1 MFSTRVRD
9 SPYKKRLSTLEE
21 GSRVKVR
28 GPEMAFLRNPEF
40 GVEFSAI
47 HLVKFAEACNSKGN
61 AIKEPNE
68 VNCKMNQAMNQRKPT
83 IVLKEIQTHSV
94 DKKCQGEK

>member
-1 MFSTRVRD
+1 MFSTRIRD

-28 GPEMAFLRNPEF
+28 GPEMAILGNPEL
-40 GVEFSAI
+40 GVGFSLI
-47 HLVKFAEACNSKGN
+47 RLVKFAEACNSKGY

-68 VNCKMNQAMNQRKPT
+68 VSSK
-83 IVLKEIQTHSV
+83 
-94 DKKCQGEK
+94 